1 MGAETPLGAAVKL
14 ASFAL
19 IGCIWLVDAPRA
31 AASERHALI
40 VTGASGGPQY
50 ADQYDA
56 WRASFVH
63 TLQETLG
70 YPKNHV
76 HVLAEKEAEGVRQA
90 TRENVRR
97 ALEAIRRAATN
108 DDVVLILL
116 IGHGT
121 ADSAGGDGDAKF
133 NLVGPDLSA
142 AEWAE
147 LVRPLPGRLVFI
159 DTASGSFPFLQRLS
173 GRGRIVLTANDSA
186 AQQFETIFPR
196 FFIDAFEDTEAD
208 FDRNGKVSIW
218 EAFVFAGSGVRRW
231 FQERGQLATERP
243 VLDDNGDGVGRDA
256 DAEAAPPGPAGSGGL
271 AAGKPAAADG
281 PLAQITYLQPDVP
294 ILDTGDAELTRLRRR
309 RAEIQSELERLR
321 ANKPNVSADEYDASL
336 ERLLLEL
343 ARIDRQLRSRS

>member
-1 MGAETPLGAAVKL
+1 MKVAC
-14 ASFAL
+14 FAL
-19 IGCIWLVDAPRA
+19 ICGIWLVDAPRA
-31 AASERHALI
+31 AASERYALI

-50 ADQYDA
+50 AEQYDA
-56 WRASFVH
+56 WRTSFVH
-63 TLQETLG
+63 TLQETFG

-90 TRENVRR
+90 TRENVKR
-97 ALEAIRRAATN
+97 ALDAIRRAATK
-108 DDVVLILL
+108 DDVLLVLL

-121 ADSAGGDGDAKF
+121 ADSAGGESDAKF

-159 DTASGSFPFLQRLS
+159 DTASGSFPFLQRIS

-196 FFIDAFEDTEAD
+196 FFIDAFEDAAAD

-218 EAFVFAGSGVRRW
+218 EAFEFAGGGVRRW

-256 DAEAAPPGPAGSGGL
+256 DAETTAAEPGASRLGASGLSG
-271 AAGKPAAADG
+271 ADG
-281 PLAQITYLQPDVP
+281 PLAQITYLQPDARIP
-294 ILDTGDAELTRLRRR
+294 DTGDAELTRLRRR
-309 RAEIQSELERLR
+309 RAEIESELERLR
-321 ANKPNVSADEYDASL
+321 ANKPNVSADEYDAAL